1 MNYLNNDYKTLIMQV
16 PTDSVSVTTNFNNEV
31 VATIVID
38 VKAFE
43 KLEIQYRGLVQDTS
57 REMHNYLECENQHC
71 SNIQCYEYRDHQ
83 RNKYIL
89 ER

>member
-38 VKAFE
+38 VQAFE
-43 KLEIQYRGLVQDTS
+43 KLETEYRGLVQDTA
-57 REMHNYLECENQHC
+57 RVMHDYLECEDLHC
-71 SNIQCYEYRDHQ
+71 SNMQCYEFREYQ

>member
-43 KLEIQYRGLVQDTS
+43 KLETQYRGLVQDTS
-57 REMHNYLECENQHC
+57 REMHNYLECETSPPSGGRSYHGEDT
-71 SNIQCYEYRDHQ
+71 SRGV
-83 RNKYIL
+83 
-89 ER
+89 